1 MTVVNTSAESIARAA
16 AALGR
21 GHLVAF
27 PTETVYGLGA
37 DGLDPA
43 AVAGIFKAKG
53 RPEDHPLI
61 LHVADLAHAR
71 ALAADFP
78 PAAEILARAF
88 WPGPL
93 TLILKRAAHVPDAVT
108 GGQDTVGV
116 RIPSHPAALALLEAF
131 GQVGSGVVAAP
142 SANRFGGV
150 SPTRARDVL
159 ASLGNWLGA
168 DDMILDGGECQ
179 VGVES
184 TIVDV
189 SAVRDAGAG
198 TVDSAKAGSAA
209 ADSSLEEV
217 GAGVRILR
225 PGGISR
231 QDIMQALGSTRTAG
245 AANVV
250 SAASTASTPPTE
262 IEKNAASVPRV
273 SGSLASHYAPVTPLH
288 LLSHA
293 ELLKAAHATLQT
305 DPKVRVACIVFSSL
319 GPCAGIKEILVANDA
334 VAYAHDLYARLHDL
348 DAQGFVTILIERP
361 PDTPAWEAVMDRLS
375 RAAKR

>member
-43 AVAGIFKAKG
+43 AVAGIFKSKG

-116 RIPSHPAALALLEAF
+116 RIPSHPAALALLKAF

-150 SPTRARDVL
+150 SPTRARDVQ
-159 ASLGNWLGA
+159 ASLGDRLGA
-168 DDMILDGGECQ
+168 DDIILDGGECE

-189 SAVRDAGAG
+189 SDVKDAGAG
-198 TVDSAKAGSAA
+198 VC
-209 ADSSLEEV
+209 
-217 GAGVRILR
+217 ILR

-231 QDIMQALGSTRTAG
+231 ADIMQALGSIR
-245 AANVV
+245 
-250 SAASTASTPPTE
+250 TASTPPTE
-262 IEKNAASVPRV
+262 IEKKAASVPRV
-273 SGSLASHYAPVTPLH
+273 SGSLESHYAPVTPLH

-305 DPKVRVACIVFSSL
+305 NPKAHVACIVFSSL

-348 DAQGFVTILIERP
+348 DAQGFATILIERP